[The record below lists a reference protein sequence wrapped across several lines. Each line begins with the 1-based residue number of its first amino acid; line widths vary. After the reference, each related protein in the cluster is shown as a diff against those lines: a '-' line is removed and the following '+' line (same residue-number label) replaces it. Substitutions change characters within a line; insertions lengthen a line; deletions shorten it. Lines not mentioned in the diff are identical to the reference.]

1 MPQTVLLSRKRSS
14 APNYLSSA
22 PHTHCGKCY
31 QHQII
36 SHQHQIYICVVSS
49 HYNLGIS
56 TKNKSSAP
64 VKSVS
69 FLLGVKVPYEEI
81 TLIPDDV
88 LEIGRNGAIIGLH
101 SYPRPSHNDVLTV
114 ISHLPPA
121 ACKDFDRVSQI
132 KRKIHKFYFTLLL
145 LKIYIPLHISKQFTS
160 LCNRQ
165 IVMIQTLSQVLKSY
179 NMYQTLMPLSVMFC
193 FSIKKRQT
201 EWRPFLSLSTIGEYM
216 R

>member
-1 MPQTVLLSRKRSS
+1 MLSASNNKSS
-14 APNYLSSA
+14 ASNLDLCRV
-22 PHTHCGKCY
+22 T
-31 QHQII
+31 
-36 SHQHQIYICVVSS
+36 

-64 VKSVS
+64 VKSVC
-69 FLLGVKVPYEEI
+69 FLLGVKVPYEET

-121 ACKDFDRVSQI
+121 ACKDFDRESQI
-132 KRKIHKFYFTLLL
+132 KIKIHKIYFTLLL

-179 NMYQTLMPLSVMFC
+179 NMYQTLMPPACDVL
-193 FSIKKRQT
+193 
-201 EWRPFLSLSTIGEYM
+201 FLNKEKADRMEAFPKSQLQ
-216 R
+216 